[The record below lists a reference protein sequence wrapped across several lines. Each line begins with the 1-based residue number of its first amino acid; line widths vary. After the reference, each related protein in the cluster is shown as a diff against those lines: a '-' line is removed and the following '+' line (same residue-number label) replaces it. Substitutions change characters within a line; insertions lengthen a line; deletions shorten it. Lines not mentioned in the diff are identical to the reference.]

1 MTFNPKQ
8 HLFRAEGVVVLI
20 MAIGYLG
27 LTFYS
32 LWKWNEAVSGALIT
46 GFALFAQKAIA
57 DFFALVNSEANRPDP
72 ATTIISTTQSQ
83 QSKPAVAVETKIT
96 EGATQ

>member
-8 HLFRAEGVVVLI
+8 HLFRAEGFVVI
-20 MAIGYLG
+20 FMAMGYIG
-27 LTFYS
+27 LTGYS
-32 LWKWNEAVSGALIT
+32 LWKWNEAISGALVT
-46 GFALFAQKAIA
+46 GFAIFAQKAIG

-83 QSKPAVAVETKIT
+83 QSKPAVAVELVKT
-96 EGATQ
+96 EGAKL